1 MKKLLCA
8 ALISTLILSVGCRNI
23 NKDDN
28 LDNGTNPNPNL
39 TENNNG
45 STTTNPPG
53 TEAMNY
59 VDGVYRAEMDDA
71 AAEANGGWRDYAE
84 VTVTNGKVSDIKVDS
99 KNTEG
104 KLRSEDTTY
113 TMEPTLRGWLD
124 KFVAK
129 VKEIGDVNRIEGL
142 DENVTGT
149 ENYRKLVSAAL
160 ENAKS
165 GNKEVAVVNTAE
177 MK

>member
-23 NKDDN
+23 NKDDKLN
-28 LDNGTNPNPNL
+28 DTNPNPDV

-45 STTTNPPG
+45 TTTTNPPAG

-71 AAEANGGWRDYAE
+71 AAEANGGWREYAE
-84 VTVTNGKVSDIKVDS
+84 VTVTNNKVTDIKVDS

-124 KFVAK
+124 RFVAK
-129 VKEIGDVNRIEGL
+129 VKELGDVNNIDDL

-149 ENYRKLVSAAL
+149 ENYRELVSAAL
-160 ENAKS
+160 QNAKN
-165 GNKEVAVVNTAE
+165 GTKEVAVVNTAE